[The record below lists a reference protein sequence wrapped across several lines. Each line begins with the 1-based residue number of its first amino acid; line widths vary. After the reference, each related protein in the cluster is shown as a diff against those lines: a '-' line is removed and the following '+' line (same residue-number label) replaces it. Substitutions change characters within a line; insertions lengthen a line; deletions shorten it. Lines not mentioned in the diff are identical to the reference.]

1 VKLQK
6 YAFDSS
12 RSFERTRELE
22 SENSRLKE
30 ELAVLRANP
39 DISPHPDSLQIQEL
53 DLTNRRLID
62 QLVYVR
68 ERRLKYLTDCGT

>member
-1 VKLQK
+1 MKLQK
-6 YAFDSS
+6 YALDSS
-12 RSFERTRELE
+12 HSFERIRELE

-39 DISPHPDSLQIQEL
+39 DISPHPDSLQTQEL

-62 QLVYVR
+62 QLVYVG
-68 ERRLKYLTDCGT
+68 E